1 MTRDTYRQS
10 KIPSSFYKVVI
21 FTVVTVFTIGVL
33 ATLIGNI
40 SFVPSRTYS
49 AVFTDATGVFVG
61 DRVRVSGVEVGS
73 IKSIEMASDGDR
85 KLAKLEFSVED
96 SVPMYRDAQLQ
107 LRYENIVGQRYLAIV
122 EKPGSKPEMPAGET
136 FPVGQTMPALNLT
149 VLFNGF
155 QPLFRALDP
164 DQINTLSF
172 ELVRALQG
180 ESANL
185 RSLMQDTA
193 QLTNALAD
201 KEQVIGSVVTNLNT
215 VLATVDT
222 RDQKLTAL
230 IVRFRDLMT
239 GLAEDRDVISAQLP
253 DLASLL
259 DGTSSL
265 LREVRGPLATDIR
278 ALGKVAGQL
287 AATRGELDASLK
299 RLPLELRTQA
309 RTGSYGSFFN
319 FYTCGIDIQ
328 LQLLGGTAIL
338 RSPSFAS
345 NERDTVCGAGDQP

>member
-10 KIPSSFYKVVI
+10 KVPSSVYKVTI
-21 FTVVTVFTIGVL
+21 FTAVTVMTIGLL

-40 SFVPSRTYS
+40 SFVPSRNYS

-73 IKSIEMASDGDR
+73 IKSIEMVSDGDR
-85 KLAKLEFSVED
+85 KLARLEFSVED

-107 LRYENIVGQRYLAIV
+107 LRYENVVGQRYLAIV
-122 EKPGSKPEMPAGET
+122 EKPGDRPEMPAGET
-136 FPVGQTMPALNLT
+136 YPVSQTMPALNLT

-164 DQINTLSF
+164 EQINTISF

-180 ESANL
+180 ESGNL

-215 VLATVDT
+215 VLETVDT

-239 GLAEDRDVISAQLP
+239 GLAEDREAISAQLP

-278 ALGKVAGQL
+278 ALGDVAGAL
-287 AATRGELDASLK
+287 AATRGKLDASIK
-299 RLPLELRTQA
+299 GLPLKLRTQA

-319 FYTCGIDIQ
+319 FYVCGIDIQ
-328 LQLLGGTAIL
+328 LQLLGGTVLL
-338 RSPSFAS
+338 RTPSLAS
-345 NERDTVCGAGDQP
+345 NERDTACGAGDQP

>member
-1 MTRDTYRQS
+1 
-10 KIPSSFYKVVI
+10 
-21 FTVVTVFTIGVL
+21 
-33 ATLIGNI
+33 
-40 SFVPSRTYS
+40 
-49 AVFTDATGVFVG
+49 
-61 DRVRVSGVEVGS
+61 
-73 IKSIEMASDGDR
+73 
-85 KLAKLEFSVED
+85 
-96 SVPMYRDAQLQ
+96 
-107 LRYENIVGQRYLAIV
+107 
-122 EKPGSKPEMPAGET
+122 MPAGET
-136 FPVGQTMPALNLT
+136 FPVSQTMPALNLT

-164 DQINTLSF
+164 EQVNTISF

-180 ESANL
+180 ESGNL

-239 GLAEDRDVISAQLP
+239 GLAEDREAISAQLP

-259 DGTSSL
+259 AGTSSL
-265 LREVRGPLATDIR
+265 LRDVRGPLKTDIS
-278 ALGKVAGQL
+278 ALNTVAGQL

-299 RLPLELRTQA
+299 RIPVALRTQA

-319 FYTCGIDIQ
+319 FYVCGIDIQ
-328 LQLLGGTAIL
+328 LQLLGGTVLL
-338 RSPSFAS
+338 RTPSFAS
-345 NERDTVCGAGDQP
+345 NERDTACGAGDQP